1 MIDNL
6 LNFEEKIE
14 KLIINVFNIKKEQ
27 VNENMHIDNVINWD
41 SLGHLSLIS
50 EIESEFSIQLDPSEI
65 SEIVDYVSI
74 QQIVLKHIG
83 EEDL

>member
-1 MIDNL
+1 VIDNL

-41 SLGHLSLIS
+41 SLGH
-50 EIESEFSIQLDPSEI
+50 
-65 SEIVDYVSI
+65 
-74 QQIVLKHIG
+74 
-83 EEDL
+83 